1 MTRIINWGILGPG
14 KIANRL
20 ASSFGKI
27 PEAKLY
33 AVASRDIEKAK
44 AFAHEH
50 NIPNCYDSYEKLI
63 DDPNIDVIYVATPHS
78 FHYEQTLLCL
88 HKKKA
93 VLCEKPLTINLRC
106 AGEMIATARKNKTF
120 LMEAMWTR
128 FFPAT
133 HKALEII
140 KSGKLGDVKYLRADF
155 GFKAPFDPNSR
166 VFNVK
171 LGGGAMLDVGIYPLF
186 LSLLVLGKPDSI
198 TSAAHL
204 NATGADEIINAL
216 LYYKSGSIA
225 NILSSVVADTPKTAE
240 IFGTLGRLTM
250 QTPWHKTSTLT
261 VRLDDGSEEEFTFPY
276 EGTGFQY
283 QIEEVTQCLL
293 NNKIESDLMPLDFS
307 LMMTSVSDEIRKQ
320 CGIKYPED

>member
-1 MTRIINWGILGPG
+1 MTRVINWGILGPG

-20 ASSFGKI
+20 ASSFGKN
-27 PEAKLY
+27 PAAKLY

-44 AFAHEH
+44 TFAQQY

-63 DDPNIDVIYVATPHS
+63 DDPNVDVIYIATPHT

-88 HKKKA
+88 NKKKA
-93 VLCEKPLTINLRC
+93 VLCEKPLTINYRC
-106 AGEMIATARKNKTF
+106 AEEMVATARKNNTF

-133 HKALEII
+133 HKVLEII

-155 GFKAPFDPNSR
+155 GFKGPYDPNGR
-166 VFNVK
+166 LFNIK
-171 LGGGAMLDVGIYPLF
+171 LGGGAMLDVGVYPLF
-186 LSLLVLGKPDSI
+186 LSLLVFGKPDSI
-198 TSAAHL
+198 TSMAHL
-204 NATGADEIINAL
+204 NTTGADELINAL

-225 NILSSVVADTPKTAE
+225 SVLSAVVTDTPKTAE

-250 QTPWHKTSTLT
+250 QSPWHKASALTITLN
-261 VRLDDGSEEEFTFPY
+261 DGSEEQISLPY
-276 EGTGFQY
+276 DGTGFEF
-283 QIEEVTQCLL
+283 QIQEVTQCLL
-293 NNKIESDLMPLDFS
+293 NNKVESDLMPLDFS